1 MSLSELNLIG
11 ISTRRLLEGIANNP
25 DLNLKIN
32 KGVFS
37 GIGRPKLAQN
47 KHTIWEI
54 PAFIDC

>member
-1 MSLSELNLIG
+1 LIG
-11 ISTRRLLEGIANNP
+11 IPPRRILEGGKNP
-25 DLNLKIN
+25 DLNLKLN
-32 KGVFS
+32 KSVFS

>member
-1 MSLSELNLIG
+1 MSLREVNFIG
-11 ISTRRLLEGIANNP
+11 IAARRILEDIANNTEMV
-25 DLNLKIN
+25 LKIN
-32 KGVFS
+32 SSKFS

>member
-1 MSLSELNLIG
+1 MSLIELNLIG
-11 ISTRRLLEGIANNP
+11 IPPRRILEGGKNP
-25 DLNLKIN
+25 DFNLKLN
-32 KGVFS
+32 ESVFS